1 MEKKC
6 LLRMENISKSF
17 PGVQALKNVNLTV
30 NEGEIHALVG
40 ENGAGK
46 STLMK
51 CLIGIHPPTE
61 GKIWFD
67 GKYIENYDTRQALNM
82 HISMIHQ
89 ELSPVETRPIS
100 ENIWLGREPKNAL
113 GLVDHKKMYDMT
125 VEALKVID
133 MHEDPNTIM
142 MDLTV
147 AKKQMIEIAKA
158 VSYDAKLIIMDEP
171 TSALTD
177 GEVEQLFKV
186 MRKLKSEGRGIIYIS
201 HKLDEIYTICDTITV
216 FRDGNLIGSKP
227 ASEMK
232 MDEMIQMMVGREVED
247 LFPKVIS
254 VIGDTLLEVRN
265 LNRSKEFEDIS
276 FSVKKGEI
284 LGFAGLVGAG
294 RTQVMETIFGVR
306 KKDSGQIFIKGKEVD
321 IDHPIKAIRNG
332 LALLTEDRRGT
343 GIFPMLSV
351 HYNMVCSNIDS
362 YKKGIFLD
370 LKKMDKD
377 VNTNIKSISI
387 KTPTV
392 ETPIGNLSG
401 GNQQKVLIARWLL
414 NQPDILILDE
424 PTKGID
430 VGAKAEIYN
439 IISQLAS
446 TGKCVIM
453 ISSEL
458 PEILGM
464 SDRVVVMHEGKIS
477 AILENKDLD
486 QEIIMRYATGDKKQ
500 SLEERVV
507 V

>member
-1 MEKKC
+1 MEEKKC

-17 PGVQALKNVNLTV
+17 PGVNALKNVDLTV

-51 CLIGIHPPTE
+51 CLIGIQPPTE

-67 GKYIENYDTRQALNM
+67 GKYIENYDTRQALAM

-89 ELSPVETRPIS
+89 ELSPVEYRPIS
-100 ENIWLGREPKNAL
+100 ENIWLGREPKNSL
-113 GLVDHKKMYDMT
+113 GLVDHKKMREMT
-125 VEALKVID
+125 LEALKVIE
-133 MHEDPNTIM
+133 MNEDPDTLVR
-142 MDLTV
+142 DLTV
-147 AKKQMIEIAKA
+147 AKKQMLEIAKA

-177 GEVEQLFKV
+177 GEVEQLFKI

-201 HKLDEIYTICDTITV
+201 HKLDEIYAICDTITV
-216 FRDGNLIGSKP
+216 FRDGELIGTKP

-232 MDEMIQMMVGREVED
+232 MDEMIKMMVGRKVED
-247 LFPKVIS
+247 LFPKVVS
-254 VIGDTLLEVRN
+254 SIGDTLLEVKD
-265 LNRSKEFEDIS
+265 LNKKGLFENIS
-276 FSVKKGEI
+276 FNVRKGEI

-294 RTQVMETIFGVR
+294 RTEVMETIFGAR
-306 KKDSGQIFIKGKEVD
+306 QKDSGNVYINGKEVE
-321 IDHPIKAIRNG
+321 IDHPIKAIKNG

-362 YKKGIFLD
+362 YKKGVFLD
-370 LKKMDKD
+370 LKKMDDD
-377 VNTNIKSISI
+377 VNVNIKSISI
-387 KTPTV
+387 KTPSV

-414 NQPDILILDE
+414 NQPDVLILDE

-446 TGKCVIM
+446 AGKCVIM

-464 SDRVVVMHEGKIS
+464 SDRIVVMHEGHIN
-477 AILENKDLD
+477 AILENKDLN
-486 QEIIMRYATGDKKQ
+486 QEIIMRYATGEKQ
-500 SLEERVV
+500 QA
-507 V
+507 